1 MTENLEASKW
11 IRRFER
17 ERAARKEAE
26 RLLERKSSELYEIN
40 QTLKATLAQLERQV
54 QERTAEL
61 QSAMQDAVSANEA
74 KSQFLANISHEIR
87 TPMNGVIGMISLLQ
101 GTGLSPEQQ
110 RYADA
115 VLSSGEALLTIINDI
130 LDLSKLEAGRIDL
143 AEDIFNLR
151 RAIDGVIEI
160 LTPVAF
166 ASNTE
171 LACHI
176 APAVPFNVVGD
187 PGRFRQILMN
197 LIGNA
202 IKFTTKG
209 AVVLRVFPA
218 TSSQGLRFEVEDT
231 GIGIEAGRISKLFDK
246 FFQVDQSNSRRHG
259 GTGLGLAISRQ
270 LVELMGG
277 RIGVES
283 QLGIGSCFWFEIA
296 FGPVH
301 PDPETQEV
309 TTQPPRGRTICFS
322 ALDLVGKVYG
332 ETLQDLGF
340 EVDYAH
346 TDEEVRKFQA
356 AHGCEAVLIS
366 AVNRTQ
372 LDALLST
379 EPSGT
384 VPILLATT
392 RDVGSLNA
400 APNLVVLP
408 KPIAHDSVARALLT
422 DQSAAQR
429 ETDCGTVSDTGDP
442 AGRVSGERRL
452 RVLIVEDIVT
462 NQLVLTGY
470 LNTLGHEA
478 DIAADG
484 RNALAA
490 VQETD
495 YDLVFMDMQMPD
507 MDGLE
512 ATREI
517 RKLPGAA
524 AKVPIVAM
532 TANAMAQDKENCL
545 QAGMDGFLSKPVR
558 IDQIR
563 TALAE
568 FTSAAGGA
576 L

>member
-40 QTLKATLAQLERQV
+40 QTLKVTLSQLERQV
-54 QERTAEL
+54 EERTAEL
-61 QSAMQDAVSANEA
+61 QSAMLDAVSANEA

-101 GTGLSPEQQ
+101 ETGLSSEQQ

-143 AEDIFNLR
+143 AEEAFDLR
-151 RAIDGVIEI
+151 RAVDGVIEI

-171 LACHI
+171 LACHVSR
-176 APAVPFNVVGD
+176 AVPSSVIGD

-209 AVVLRVFPA
+209 AVVLRVSPA
-218 TSSQGLRFEVEDT
+218 TPPDGLRFEVEDT
-231 GIGIEAGRISKLFDK
+231 GIGIEADRLPRLFDK

-270 LVELMGG
+270 LTELMGG

-283 QLGIGSCFWFEIA
+283 QFGSGSTFWFQIP
-296 FGPVH
+296 FPPVH
-301 PDPETQEV
+301 SIPGEGDESIRKK
-309 TTQPPRGRTICFS
+309 RGRIVCFS
-322 ALDLVGKVYG
+322 TLEPVAGVYAG
-332 ETLQDLGF
+332 TLEDLGF
-340 EVDYAH
+340 SVDLARSM
-346 TDEEVRKFQA
+346 EQVREHLAK
-356 AHGCEAVLIS
+356 HSYEAVLAS
-366 AVNRTQ
+366 AVSSAQ
-372 LDALLST
+372 LDNLLSLEQGRS
-379 EPSGT
+379 EP
-384 VPILLATT
+384 VLLATT
-392 RDVGSLNA
+392 TDA
-400 APNLVVLP
+400 AVSKTASNLVVLP
-408 KPIAHDSVARALLT
+408 RPLAHDSVARALIPDAFAERL
-422 DQSAAQR
+422 DGMN
-429 ETDCGTVSDTGDP
+429 DPVSDPGEG
-442 AGRVSGERRL
+442 ASGERPL
-452 RVLIVEDIVT
+452 KVLIVEDIVT
-462 NQLVLTGY
+462 NQLVMSGY
-470 LNTLGHEA
+470 LSTLGHEA

-484 RNALAA
+484 RHALAA
-490 VQETD
+490 VQETG

-517 RKLPGAA
+517 RKLPGTAS
-524 AKVPIVAM
+524 KVPIVAM
-532 TANAMAQDKENCL
+532 TANAMAQDEESCI

-563 TALAE
+563 ATLAQFAATTADRQ
-568 FTSAAGGA
+568 
-576 L
+576 

>member
-143 AEDIFNLR
+143 AEDFFDLR

-176 APAVPFNVVGD
+176 APSVPFNVVGD

-270 LVELMGG
+270 LAELMGG

-301 PDPETQEV
+301 PDPETQEE
-309 TTQPPRGRTICFS
+309 TTQPRRGRAICFS

-346 TDEEVRKFQA
+346 TDEEVRKLQA

-366 AVNRTQ
+366 AVSRAQ
-372 LDALLST
+372 LDDLLST

-392 RDVGSLNA
+392 RDVGSLSA

-408 KPIAHDSVARALLT
+408 KPIAHDTVARALLT

-524 AKVPIVAM
+524 SKVPIVAM

-563 TALAE
+563 AALAE

-576 L
+576 P

>member
-1 MTENLEASKW
+1 MTENPEASKW

-101 GTGLSPEQQ
+101 ETGLSNEQQ

-143 AEDIFNLR
+143 AEEVFDPR
-151 RAIDGVIEI
+151 KAVDGVIEI

-166 ASNTE
+166 ANSTE

-176 APAVPFNVVGD
+176 APAVSSRVVGD
-187 PGRFRQILMN
+187 PGRLRQILMN

-209 AVVLRVFPA
+209 AVVLRVRPA
-218 TSSQGLRFEVEDT
+218 SACDGIRFEVEDT
-231 GIGIEAGRISKLFDK
+231 GIGIEAGRLSRLFDK
-246 FFQVDQSNSRRHG
+246 FFQIDQSNTRRHG
-259 GTGLGLAISRQ
+259 GTGLGLAISKQ
-270 LVELMGG
+270 LTELMGG
-277 RIGVES
+277 QIGVES
-283 QLGIGSCFWFEIA
+283 RLGAGSTFWLQIP
-296 FGPVH
+296 FGSGQMDTEKREAGTP
-301 PDPETQEV
+301 QA
-309 TTQPPRGRTICFS
+309 RGDVICFS
-322 ALDLVGKVYG
+322 GLELVGQVYG
-332 ETLQDLGF
+332 AALQDLGF
-340 EVDYAH
+340 TVAH
-346 TDEEVRKFQA
+346 ARSDEEVRRLLAEKRY
-356 AHGCEAVLIS
+356 EAVLAS
-366 AVNRTQ
+366 AVNTGQ
-372 LDALLST
+372 LDDLLSS
-379 EPSGT
+379 EQHRS

-392 RDVGSLNA
+392 RDVTPLPA
-400 APNLVVLP
+400 ASNLSVLP
-408 KPIAHDSVARALLT
+408 KPLTHESVRSALFPEQSNTRAKTGTGHISRPDNPVDEQT
-422 DQSAAQR
+422 D
-429 ETDCGTVSDTGDP
+429 EP
-442 AGRVSGERRL
+442 RL

-470 LNTLGHEA
+470 LNTLGHQA

-484 RNALAA
+484 RHALAA
-490 VQETD
+490 VQETG

-512 ATREI
+512 ATRAI

-524 AKVPIVAM
+524 SRVPIVAM
-532 TANAMAQDKENCL
+532 TANAMAQDEESCL

-563 TALAE
+563 AALAQ
-568 FTSAAGGA
+568 FASAAADGT
-576 L
+576 

>member
-1 MTENLEASKW
+1 MTENQEASKW

-40 QTLKATLAQLERQV
+40 QTLKGTLAQLERQV
-54 QERTAEL
+54 QDRTAEL
-61 QSAMQDAVSANEA
+61 QSAMLDAVSANEA

-101 GTGLSPEQQ
+101 ETGLSSEQQ

-143 AEDIFNLR
+143 AEEVFDLR
-151 RAIDGVIEI
+151 RAVDGVVEI

-166 ASNTE
+166 ANNTE

-176 APAVPFNVVGD
+176 APAISNKVIGD

-209 AVVLRVFPA
+209 AVVLRVLPA
-218 TSSQGLRFEVEDT
+218 GAFDGIRFEVEDT
-231 GIGIEAGRISKLFDK
+231 GIGIEAARLSSLFEK

-259 GTGLGLAISRQ
+259 GTGLGLAISKQ
-270 LVELMGG
+270 LTELMGG
-277 RIGVES
+277 QIGVES
-283 QLGIGSCFWFEIA
+283 QVGAGSTFWFQIP
-296 FGPVH
+296 FSPVRT
-301 PDPETQEV
+301 DTEKREQGAR
-309 TTQPPRGRTICFS
+309 QARGHVVCFS
-322 ALDLVGKVYG
+322 AHELVGKMYG

-340 EVDYAH
+340 TVAH
-346 TDEEVRKFQA
+346 ARTDEEVKRLLSAQRY
-356 AHGCEAVLIS
+356 EAVLAS
-366 AVNRTQ
+366 AVNTEQ
-372 LDALLST
+372 LDSLVSS
-379 EPSGT
+379 EPGRAAP
-384 VPILLATT
+384 VLLATT
-392 RDVGSLNA
+392 RDVVALPTAS
-400 APNLVVLP
+400 NLVVLS
-408 KPIAHDSVARALLT
+408 KPLTHDSVKKALFSEPARASTNAKAEHVSQSDELLAGL
-422 DQSAAQR
+422 SAEKR
-429 ETDCGTVSDTGDP
+429 FK
-442 AGRVSGERRL
+442 
-452 RVLIVEDIVT
+452 VLIVEDIVT

-484 RNALAA
+484 RHALAA

-512 ATREI
+512 ATQEI

-524 AKVPIVAM
+524 SKVPIVAM
-532 TANAMAQDKENCL
+532 TANAMAQDEESCRD
-545 QAGMDGFLSKPVR
+545 AGMDGFLSKPVR

-563 TALAE
+563 STLAH
-568 FTSAAGGA
+568 FAAA
-576 L
+576 ESDQT

>member
-1 MTENLEASKW
+1 MTENREASKW

-40 QTLKATLAQLERQV
+40 QTLKGTLAQLERQV

-61 QSAMQDAVSANEA
+61 RSAMLDAVSANEA

-101 GTGLSPEQQ
+101 QTGLSGEQQ

-130 LDLSKLEAGRIDL
+130 LDLSKLEAGRVDL
-143 AEDIFNLR
+143 AEEVFDLR
-151 RAIDGVIEI
+151 RAVDGVIEI

-166 ASNTE
+166 ANDTE

-176 APAVPFNVVGD
+176 APAVASEVIGD

-209 AVVLRVFPA
+209 AVVLRVLPA
-218 TSSQGLRFEVEDT
+218 EAIDGIRFEVEDT
-231 GIGIEAGRISKLFDK
+231 GIGIEAGRLSKLFDK

-259 GTGLGLAISRQ
+259 GTGLGLAISKQ
-270 LVELMGG
+270 LTELMGG
-277 RIGVES
+277 QIGVES
-283 QLGIGSCFWFEIA
+283 LLGTGSTFWFQIP
-296 FGPVH
+296 FGSVQT
-301 PDPETQEV
+301 DTEK
-309 TTQPPRGRTICFS
+309 RGEGAQQARGHAVCFS
-322 ALDLVGKVYG
+322 PLEPVGQIYG
-332 ETLQDLGF
+332 ATLRDLGF
-340 EVDYAH
+340 TVAH
-346 TDEEVRKFQA
+346 AGSDEEVRTLLST
-356 AHGCEAVLIS
+356 HGCEAVLAS
-366 AVNRTQ
+366 AVNSAQ
-372 LDALLST
+372 LAGLLSSLHDRAAPT
-379 EPSGT
+379 
-384 VPILLATT
+384 LLATT
-392 RDVGSLNA
+392 RDVTALPGA
-400 APNLVVLP
+400 ANLVVLP
-408 KPIAHDSVARALLT
+408 KPLTHDSVKRALM
-422 DQSAAQR
+422 SAPASAP
-429 ETDCGTVSDTGDP
+429 TNAGAGHVSQPDDLVGDP
-442 AGRVSGERRL
+442 FAEKRL
-452 RVLIVEDIVT
+452 KVLIVEDIVT
-462 NQLVLTGY
+462 NQLVLSGY

-478 DIAADG
+478 EIAEDG
-484 RNALAA
+484 RHALAA
-490 VQETD
+490 VQETG

-517 RKLPGAA
+517 RKLPGTAS
-524 AKVPIVAM
+524 KVPIVAM
-532 TANAMAQDKENCL
+532 TANAMAQDEESCL

-563 TALAE
+563 ATLAQ
-568 FTSAAGGA
+568 FASAAA
-576 L
+576 DET

>member
-1 MTENLEASKW
+1 MSENPEASKW

-40 QTLKATLAQLERQV
+40 QTLKATLSQLERQV

-61 QSAMQDAVSANEA
+61 QSAMLDAVSANEA

-87 TPMNGVIGMISLLQ
+87 TPMNGVIGMISLLRE
-101 GTGLSPEQQ
+101 TGLSSEQQ

-115 VLSSGEALLTIINDI
+115 VLSSGEALLIIINDI

-143 AEDIFNLR
+143 AEEAFDLR
-151 RAIDGVIEI
+151 RAVDGVIEI

-166 ASNTE
+166 ASDTE

-176 APAVPFNVVGD
+176 APAVPSRVIGD
-187 PGRFRQILMN
+187 PGRLRQILMN

-209 AVVLRVFPA
+209 AVVLRVSQA
-218 TSSQGLRFEVEDT
+218 SSSEGLLFEVEDT
-231 GIGIEAGRISKLFDK
+231 GIGIVADRLPRLFDK

-270 LVELMGG
+270 LAELMGG

-283 QLGIGSCFWFEIA
+283 KFGVGSTFWFEIPFPSEYPIPGKGDEPA
-296 FGPVH
+296 RK
-301 PDPETQEV
+301 Q
-309 TTQPPRGRTICFS
+309 RGRIVCFS
-322 ALDLVGKVYG
+322 ALEPVARVYAG
-332 ETLQDLGF
+332 TLEDLGF
-340 EVDYAH
+340 TVDHARSV
-346 TDEEVRKFQA
+346 EEVREHLA
-356 AHGCEAVLIS
+356 THGCETVLAS
-366 AVNRTQ
+366 AVRSAQ
-372 LDALLST
+372 LDELLSL
-379 EPSGT
+379 EQDRSAP
-384 VPILLATT
+384 VLLVTT
-392 RDVGSLNA
+392 TDA
-400 APNLVVLP
+400 APSRTASNLVIVP
-408 KPIAHDSVARALLT
+408 KPLAHDSVARALIPDAFTERLEE
-422 DQSAAQR
+422 QR
-429 ETDCGTVSDTGDP
+429 GTSPHPGVGGED
-442 AGRVSGERRL
+442 ASGERPL
-452 RVLIVEDIVT
+452 KVLIVEDIVT
-462 NQLVLTGY
+462 NQLVMSGY
-470 LNTLGHEA
+470 LSTLGHEA

-484 RNALAA
+484 RHALAA
-490 VQETD
+490 VQETG

-524 AKVPIVAM
+524 SKVPIVAM
-532 TANAMAQDKENCL
+532 TANAMAQDEESCI
-545 QAGMDGFLSKPVR
+545 QAGMNGFLSKPVR

-563 TALAE
+563 ATLTQ
-568 FTSAAGGA
+568 FSSAPSGDT
-576 L
+576 

>member
-1 MTENLEASKW
+1 MSENLEASKW

-40 QTLKATLAQLERQV
+40 QTLKVTLSQLERQV
-54 QERTAEL
+54 EERTAEL
-61 QSAMQDAVSANEA
+61 QSAMLDAVSANEA

-101 GTGLSPEQQ
+101 ETGLSSEQK

-143 AEDIFNLR
+143 SEEVFDLR
-151 RAIDGVIEI
+151 GAVDGVIEI
-160 LTPVAF
+160 LTPVAL

-176 APAVPFNVVGD
+176 APSVPSRVIGD

-209 AVVLRVFPA
+209 AVVLRV
-218 TSSQGLRFEVEDT
+218 SQAAEVKELRFEVEDT
-231 GIGIEAGRISKLFDK
+231 GIGIESDRLPRLFDK

-270 LVELMGG
+270 LAELMGG

-283 QLGIGSCFWFEIA
+283 KFGAGSTFWFQIP
-296 FGPVH
+296 FPPVH
-301 PDPETQEV
+301 AGPEKSNRLT
-309 TTQPPRGRTICFS
+309 RMAHGRIVCFS
-322 ALDLVGKVYG
+322 ALVPVAGVYA
-332 ETLQDLGF
+332 ETLEDLGF
-340 EVDYAH
+340 TVDHARSV
-346 TDEEVRKFQA
+346 EQVREHLA
-356 AHGCEAVLIS
+356 THSYEAVLAS
-366 AVNRTQ
+366 AVSSAQ
-372 LDALLST
+372 LDDLLLL
-379 EPSGT
+379 EPDRCAP
-384 VPILLATT
+384 VLLATT
-392 RDVGSLNA
+392 TDA
-400 APNLVVLP
+400 APSRTASNLVILP
-408 KPIAHDSVARALLT
+408 KPLAHDSVARALMPDVFTERLVEK
-422 DQSAAQR
+422 R
-429 ETDCGTVSDTGDP
+429 GTVSDPGVAGGDT
-442 AGRVSGERRL
+442 SGERPL
-452 RVLIVEDIVT
+452 KVLIVEDIVT
-462 NQLVLTGY
+462 NQLVMSGY
-470 LNTLGHEA
+470 LSTLGHEA

-484 RNALAA
+484 RHALAA
-490 VQETD
+490 VQETG

-524 AKVPIVAM
+524 SKVPIVAM
-532 TANAMAQDKENCL
+532 TANAMAQDEESCL

-563 TALAE
+563 ATLAQ
-568 FTSAAGGA
+568 FAAA
-576 L
+576 ATDRR